1 MLPTVE
7 SLRNEFR
14 GVEMNCV
21 SVGLVSSDQFFR
33 EGLKALLEENGY
45 KVTASVADQREL
57 DAAMSPADT
66 PVMVLIDLARD
77 IDTAADQLRCLNSNL
92 PGVGIVSFS
101 DERDGDWLT
110 ICEDYEASALLRK
123 QVSFKALL
131 HCLELVMIG
140 EKVMP
145 TDMPRTTRERSGE
158 AGHGAVQGQSAEPKG
173 DVIPCMTC
181 GQPFETED
189 RRTNRIC
196 SSCKSRMSRISSVS
210 EHTLHY

>member
-1 MLPTVE
+1 
-7 SLRNEFR
+7 
-14 GVEMNCV
+14 MNCV

-45 KVTASVADQREL
+45 KVTASVADHREL
-57 DAAMSPADT
+57 DATMSSADT
-66 PVMVLIDLARD
+66 PVLIMIDLARE
-77 IDTAADQLRCLNSNL
+77 IDTATDQLSYLNSNF
-92 PGVGIVSFS
+92 PGVGVVSFS

-140 EKVMP
+140 EKVLP
-145 TDMPRTTRERSGE
+145 TDIPRTARERSGD
-158 AGHGAVQGQSAEPKG
+158 AGRNGSSQSAEPKG

-189 RRTNRIC
+189 RRANRIC

>member
-1 MLPTVE
+1 
-7 SLRNEFR
+7 
-14 GVEMNCV
+14 MNCV

-57 DAAMSPADT
+57 DPAMSPADT
-66 PVMVLIDLARD
+66 PVLVLIDLARE
-77 IDTAADQLRCLNSNL
+77 IDTAADQLRYLNSNL

-140 EKVMP
+140 EKVLP
-145 TDMPRTTRERSGE
+145 TDIPRTTRERSTE
-158 AGHGAVQGQSAEPKG
+158 AGRGAAAQGAEPKG

-181 GQPFETED
+181 SQPFETED
-189 RRTNRIC
+189 RRANRIC
-196 SSCKSRMSRISSVS
+196 SGCKSRMSRISSVS
-210 EHTLHY
+210 EHTLHS